1 MIEQF
6 SSKSAQ
12 DIYDG
17 IDSKNARKVPSSLH
31 PKICRL
37 FDRLNIIEDVLELR
51 IPPSNRLEKLQGPLQ
66 EYWSIRVNRQWRI
79 IFKWHNNAVYDVD
92 IVDYH

>member
-6 SSKSAQ
+6 SSKTAQ

-17 IDSKNARKVPSSLH
+17 LDSKSARRAPIVLH

-37 FDRLNIIEDVLELR
+37 FDRLNIIEDILELK
-51 IPPSNRLEKLQGPLQ
+51 IPPSNRLEKLQGTLQ
-66 EYWSIRVNRQWRI
+66 GYWSIRVNIQWRI
-79 IFKWHNNAVYDVD
+79 IFKWNNNAAHDVD
-92 IVDYH
+92 VVDYH